1 MLADAAKRGEQS
13 AYKYPSIMT
22 RTGRE
27 REIGMGKRT
36 GGVCQFI
43 LSALYLVLELFS
55 FAPGRGDFGLHL
67 FAAHIGHLDGLCT
80 PEVINSKEK
89 EKKGRQR

>member
-1 MLADAAKRGEQS
+1 MGN
-13 AYKYPSIMT
+13 
-22 RTGRE
+22 RTGS
-27 REIGMGKRT
+27 
-36 GGVCQFI
+36 VCQFI

-80 PEVINSKEK
+80 PEVINSK
-89 EKKGRQR
+89 KKGKQVVKEIE